1 MALVNYTLPFGS
13 IPAPAWATGN
23 PLQNQHAS
31 AVNNLLYGPAG
42 HQENDHQEYYKNDPY
57 APPQR
62 QSKQQPPQLQQQR
75 QQHQQQQHSIQYRQ
89 APRNNYLPPPAYVPP
104 GANYPQQTPA
114 TNQPSAPPPSSAGAA
129 AAAAAPG
136 AGRTYGEGTYS
147 DSASQSQQPSANV
160 PQQPAYYE
168 YSSGSYAT
176 QPGRQQPGYA
186 DPQTGTAPAAAAP
199 GYRGNTQ
206 PASGRGGAANSPP
219 AAGSSRYP
227 QRPPAPPAFA
237 NVNPLG
243 PATEIP
249 VQVIDYDDDEDDDD
263 YYDEPVDV
271 SQPGGISDNRKNSR
285 MPTVTPIQGPIFLK
299 NGTVPVVPLFAYPQ
313 VSNGTFIQIPIW
325 WTALS
330 VALGVSIHGDVIRG
344 VPCIKKYHQLFC
356 PSAGNTYPS
365 DKIEMFIDE
374 NKALMKRMYGDF
386 EMASRFPSSPGRKR
400 KRSATG
406 TLLDEDTEDEFTLLP
421 ELMDL
426 YGDPGGPVRLGGDS
440 YFSKLRSKRQSSGST
455 SGRGSG
461 GRGSGGG
468 GGASARQSA
477 TPANGNG
484 GSGESSTGRVDAC
497 ESKIEIVTPYWA
509 TNSAGKVRAVVNTQH
524 FEQAIHQEVCS
535 KTQTSRCSGDCGC
548 EQKYKWHRLLAYD
561 PDNDCKGIFMDWFLF
576 PSCCV
581 CRCNP

>member
-13 IPAPAWATGN
+13 MQAPTWATAS
-23 PLQNQHAS
+23 PLQNHHAS

-42 HQENDHQEYYKNDPY
+42 HQEEDPDFNKNVPY
-57 APPQR
+57 SPPQR
-62 QSKQQPPQLQQQR
+62 QAKQSPQPAL
-75 QQHQQQQHSIQYRQ
+75 HQQQLHTIRYRQ
-89 APRNNYLPPPAYVPP
+89 TPRNNYLPPPAYIPQ
-104 GANYPQQTPA
+104 GANNPQAP
-114 TNQPSAPPPSSAGAA
+114 NLHQPEEKPHQQL
-129 AAAAAPG
+129 
-136 AGRTYGEGTYS
+136 AGRT
-147 DSASQSQQPSANV
+147 
-160 PQQPAYYE
+160 PQVDAGARVSNPDVRRPMQPAYYE
-168 YSSGSYAT
+168 YSFGSYVT
-176 QPGRQQPGYA
+176 QHGQAFAEQHA
-186 DPQTGTAPAAAAP
+186 NPQTGTRYQSKP
-199 GYRGNTQ
+199 
-206 PASGRGGAANSPP
+206 
-219 AAGSSRYP
+219 SSV
-227 QRPPAPPAFA
+227 APPATSTNPASVSPSWRAPTGFA
-237 NVNPLG
+237 G
-243 PATEIP
+243 IGSADTRTSIHP
-249 VQVIDYDDDEDDDD
+249 VLDYDEEDQDD

-271 SQPGGISDNRKNSR
+271 TPVAGISDNRKNSR
-285 MPTVTPIQGPIFLK
+285 MPTVTPIQGPIFIK

-330 VALGVSIHGDVIRG
+330 VALGLSIHGDVIRG

-386 EMASRFPSSPGRKR
+386 EMASRFPTSPGRKR
-400 KRSATG
+400 KRSASG
-406 TLLDEDTEDEFTLLP
+406 GGPYDGEDDDDFTLLP

-426 YGDPGGPVRLGGDS
+426 YGDPGGDVRLGGDS
-440 YFSKLRSKRQSSGST
+440 YFSKLRKKRQNQSSGQAR
-455 SGRGSG
+455 GRSGSG
-461 GRGSGGG
+461 GSSSGNTN
-468 GGASARQSA
+468 ARQTA
-477 TPANGNG
+477 APANGSAGNG
-484 GSGESSTGRVDAC
+484 GNGESNTGRVDAC

-535 KTQTSRCSGDCGC
+535 KTQTNRCSGDCGC

>member
-13 IPAPAWATGN
+13 IQAPAWATGS

-42 HQENDHQEYYKNDPY
+42 HQENDHHHQEYYKNDPY

-62 QSKQQPPQLQQQR
+62 QSKQQQSPQQQQQQR
-75 QQHQQQQHSIQYRQ
+75 QQHSIQYRQ

-114 TNQPSAPPPSSAGAA
+114 NQPPASSSSV
-129 AAAAAPG
+129 AAPG

-147 DSASQSQQPSANV
+147 DSTSQSQQPPSANV

-168 YSSGSYAT
+168 YSSGSYAS
-176 QPGRQQPGYA
+176 QPGRQQPAYA
-186 DPQTGTAPAAAAP
+186 ATDPNPPSANPSAP
-199 GYRGNTQ
+199 GYRGNSQ
-206 PASGRGGAANSPP
+206 PSSGRVAGSTTSSSSSSSPQ
-219 AAGSSRYP
+219 AGSSRYP

-237 NVNPLG
+237 NVNPGLG

-249 VQVIDYDDDEDDDD
+249 VQVIDYDDDDDGDDD

-330 VALGVSIHGDVIRG
+330 VALGLSIHGDVIRG

-356 PSAGNTYPS
+356 PTAGNTYPS

-386 EMASRFPSSPGRKR
+386 EMASRFPSSPSGRKR

-406 TLLDEDTEDEFTLLP
+406 EEDRAEDEFTLLP

-440 YFSKLRSKRQSSGST
+440 YFSKLRSKRQSSSST
-455 SGRGSG
+455 SARGSG
-461 GRGSGGG
+461 GRG
-468 GGASARQSA
+468 ANARQTA

>member
-13 IPAPAWATGN
+13 IQTSAWATGS

-42 HQENDHQEYYKNDPY
+42 HQEDDHQEYYKNDPY
-57 APPQR
+57 SPPQR
-62 QSKQQPPQLQQQR
+62 QSKHQQPPQSQQQR
-75 QQHQQQQHSIQYRQ
+75 QQQQQQHSIQYRQ

-114 TNQPSAPPPSSAGAA
+114 NQPSSAA
-129 AAAAAPG
+129 APAAPG

-147 DSASQSQQPSANV
+147 DSTGQSQQPQQQPPPANV
-160 PQQPAYYE
+160 PQQPAYFE
-168 YSSGSYAT
+168 YSSGSYAS
-176 QPGRQQPGYA
+176 QPGRQQPAYA
-186 DPQTGTAPAAAAP
+186 DPSTNSAP

-206 PASGRGGAANSPP
+206 PPSSSGRTASASSGSSSNSPQ
-219 AAGSSRYP
+219 AGSSRYP

-237 NVNPLG
+237 NVGPLG

-249 VQVIDYDDDEDDDD
+249 VQVIDYDDEDDDD

-330 VALGVSIHGDVIRG
+330 VALGLSIHGDVIRG

-356 PSAGNTYPS
+356 PTAGNTYPS

-386 EMASRFPSSPGRKR
+386 EMASRFPSAPGRKR

-406 TLLDEDTEDEFTLLP
+406 TLLGEEDAEDAGFTLLP

-440 YFSKLRSKRQSSGST
+440 YFSKLRSKRQSSSST

-461 GRGSGGG
+461 GRGSGG
-468 GGASARQSA
+468 ANARQTA

>member
-1 MALVNYTLPFGS
+1 MALVNYTLPFGN
-13 IPAPAWATGN
+13 IQAPTWATAS

-42 HQENDHQEYYKNDPY
+42 HQGDDQDYYKNAPY

-62 QSKQQPPQLQQQR
+62 QAKQSPQQQ
-75 QQHQQQQHSIQYRQ
+75 QQQQQHSIQYRQ
-89 APRNNYLPPPAYVPP
+89 TPRNNYLPPPSFVPP
-104 GANYPQQTPA
+104 GANYSPGPT
-114 TNQPSAPPPSSAGAA
+114 PPPQTQQSPP
-129 AAAAAPG
+129 AP
-136 AGRTYGEGTYS
+136 GRTYGEGSYADGSPTNGGS
-147 DSASQSQQPSANV
+147 PAQQQQPAQQ
-160 PQQPAYYE
+160 PPPAQQPAYYE

-176 QPGRQQPGYA
+176 QPGRPFAEQHA
-186 DPQTGTAPAAAAP
+186 NPQTGTNYRSSTPQQAAA
-199 GYRGNTQ
+199 
-206 PASGRGGAANSPP
+206 
-219 AAGSSRYP
+219 
-227 QRPPAPPAFA
+227 PAPPAVPRAPA
-237 NVNPLG
+237 NVQGGTGSYVQRPAVFASVG
-243 PATEIP
+243 PAGTRTSIHP
-249 VQVIDYDDDEDDDD
+249 VLDYDEEDDDD
-263 YYDEPVDV
+263 YYDEAVEVTPIV
-271 SQPGGISDNRKNSR
+271 GISDNRKNSR
-285 MPTVTPIQGPIFLK
+285 MPTVTPIQGPIFIK

-330 VALGVSIHGDVIRG
+330 VALGLSIHGDVIRG

-356 PSAGNTYPS
+356 PTAGNTYPS

-386 EMASRFPSSPGRKR
+386 EMASRLPSAGPGRKR
-400 KRSATG
+400 KRSTPG
-406 TLLDEDTEDEFTLLP
+406 DPYDDGDDFTLLP

-426 YGDPGGPVRLGGDS
+426 YGEPGGEVRIGGDS
-440 YFSKLRSKRQSSGST
+440 YFSKLRKKRQNTSSRGSN
-455 SGRGSG
+455 SG
-461 GRGSGGG
+461 GRGGSSSSGGSG
-468 GGASARQSA
+468 TNARQTA

-484 GSGESSTGRVDAC
+484 GGTGESNTGRVDAC

-509 TNSAGKVRAVVNTQH
+509 TNSAGKVRAIVNTQH

-535 KTQTSRCSGDCGC
+535 SKTQTNRCSGDCGC

>member
-1 MALVNYTLPFGS
+1 MALVNYTLPFGNMQ
-13 IPAPAWATGN
+13 PPTWATVS

-42 HQENDHQEYYKNDPY
+42 HQGDDQDFYKNAPY

-62 QSKQQPPQLQQQR
+62 QAKQTPPQQQQQQQQP
-75 QQHQQQQHSIQYRQ
+75 QQHSIQYRQ
-89 APRNNYLPPPAYVPP
+89 TPRNNYLPPPSYIPP
-104 GANYPQQTPA
+104 GAGNYPQAPT
-114 TNQPSAPPPSSAGAA
+114 PPPQTQQ
-129 AAAAAPG
+129 PP
-136 AGRTYGEGTYS
+136 GRTYGEGTYGDGS
-147 DSASQSQQPSANV
+147 GSPPNAGVPQQSQPPS
-160 PQQPAYYE
+160 QQPAYYE

-176 QPGRQQPGYA
+176 QPGRPFA
-186 DPQTGTAPAAAAP
+186 DQHANPQTGTSYRPNTPQPAAP
-199 GYRGNTQ
+199 RTPVNQ
-206 PASGRGGAANSPP
+206 GGAAS
-219 AAGSSRYP
+219 YP
-227 QRPPAPPAFA
+227 QRPPVYAS
-237 NVNPLG
+237 VGSTG
-243 PATEIP
+243 PRTSIHP
-249 VQVIDYDDDEDDDD
+249 VLDYDEEEDDD
-263 YYDEPVDV
+263 YYDEAVEVTPIV
-271 SQPGGISDNRKNSR
+271 GISDNRKNSR
-285 MPTVTPIQGPIFLK
+285 MPTVTPIQGPIFIK

-330 VALGVSIHGDVIRG
+330 VALGLSIHGDVIRG

-356 PSAGNTYPS
+356 PTAGNTYPS

-386 EMASRFPSSPGRKR
+386 EMASRFPPSSPGRKR
-400 KRSATG
+400 KRSVPG
-406 TLLDEDTEDEFTLLP
+406 TDPYGDDDEFTLLP

-426 YGDPGGPVRLGGDS
+426 YGEPGGEVRLGGDS
-440 YFSKLRSKRQSSGST
+440 YFSKLRKKRQNQNTST
-455 SGRGSG
+455 RGNNG
-461 GRGSGGG
+461 GRGSGGSG
-468 GGASARQSA
+468 SGASGGTTNARQTA

-484 GSGESSTGRVDAC
+484 GSANGESNTGRVDAC

-509 TNSAGKVRAVVNTQH
+509 TNSAGKVRAIVNTQH

-535 KTQTSRCSGDCGC
+535 KTQTNRCSGDCGC

>member
-1 MALVNYTLPFGS
+1 MALVNYTLPFGN
-13 IPAPAWATGN
+13 IQPPTWATVS

-42 HQENDHQEYYKNDPY
+42 HQGDDQDFYKNAPY

-62 QSKQQPPQLQQQR
+62 QAKQSPQQQQQQQQQQP
-75 QQHQQQQHSIQYRQ
+75 QQHSIQYRQ
-89 APRNNYLPPPAYVPP
+89 TPRNNYLPPPSYIPP
-104 GANYPQQTPA
+104 SANYPQAPT
-114 TNQPSAPPPSSAGAA
+114 PPPQTQQ
-129 AAAAAPG
+129 PP
-136 AGRTYGEGTYS
+136 GRTYGEATYGDGTGNPPN
-147 DSASQSQQPSANV
+147 AAGVPQQPQPPS
-160 PQQPAYYE
+160 QQPAYYE

-176 QPGRQQPGYA
+176 QPGRPFA
-186 DPQTGTAPAAAAP
+186 DQHANPQTGTSYRTNTPQPAAP
-199 GYRGNTQ
+199 RTPVNQ
-206 PASGRGGAANSPP
+206 GGAAAN
-219 AAGSSRYP
+219 YP
-227 QRPPAPPAFA
+227 QRPPVYAS
-237 NVNPLG
+237 VG
-243 PATEIP
+243 STGTRTSIHP
-249 VQVIDYDDDEDDDD
+249 VLDYDEEDDDD
-263 YYDEPVDV
+263 YYDEAVEVTPIV
-271 SQPGGISDNRKNSR
+271 GISDNRKNSR
-285 MPTVTPIQGPIFLK
+285 MPTVTPIQGPIFIK

-330 VALGVSIHGDVIRG
+330 VALGLSIHGDVIRG

-356 PSAGNTYPS
+356 PTAGNTYPS

-386 EMASRFPSSPGRKR
+386 EMASRFPSSSPGRKR
-400 KRSATG
+400 KRSVPG
-406 TLLDEDTEDEFTLLP
+406 MDPYGDDDEFTLLP

-426 YGDPGGPVRLGGDS
+426 YGEPGGEVRLGGDS
-440 YFSKLRSKRQSSGST
+440 YFSKLRKKRQNQNT
-455 SGRGSG
+455 SARGNTG
-461 GRGSGGG
+461 GRGSGASSGG
-468 GGASARQSA
+468 SSAGSTNARQTA

-484 GSGESSTGRVDAC
+484 GGGGGESNTGRVDAC

-509 TNSAGKVRAVVNTQH
+509 TNSAGKVRAIVNTQH

-535 KTQTSRCSGDCGC
+535 KTQTNRCSGDCGC

>member
-1 MALVNYTLPFGS
+1 MALVNYTLPFGN
-13 IPAPAWATGN
+13 IQPPTWATAS

-42 HQENDHQEYYKNDPY
+42 HQGDDQDFYKNAPY

-62 QSKQQPPQLQQQR
+62 QSKQSPQQ
-75 QQHQQQQHSIQYRQ
+75 QQQQHSIQYRQ
-89 APRNNYLPPPAYVPP
+89 TPRNNYLPPPSYIPPSAAYPQAPTPP
-104 GANYPQQTPA
+104 PQQTQ
-114 TNQPSAPPPSSAGAA
+114 QPL
-129 AAAAAPG
+129 
-136 AGRTYGEGTYS
+136 GRTYGEGSYADGAGS
-147 DSASQSQQPSANV
+147 PPNPAGVPQQPQQQPPA
-160 PQQPAYYE
+160 QQPAYYE

-176 QPGRQQPGYA
+176 QPGRPFTEQHA
-186 DPQTGTAPAAAAP
+186 NPQTGTS
-199 GYRGNTQ
+199 YRSNPPQ
-206 PASGRGGAANSPP
+206 PAGPRT
-219 AAGSSRYP
+219 AGSQGSATGSYP
-227 QRPPAPPAFA
+227 QRPPVYAS
-237 NVNPLG
+237 VG
-243 PATEIP
+243 STGTRTSIHP
-249 VQVIDYDDDEDDDD
+249 VLDYDEEDDDD
-263 YYDEPVDV
+263 YYDEAVEVTPIV
-271 SQPGGISDNRKNSR
+271 GISDNRKNSR
-285 MPTVTPIQGPIFLK
+285 MPTVTPIQGPIFIK

-330 VALGVSIHGDVIRG
+330 VALGLSIHGDVIRG

-356 PSAGNTYPS
+356 PTAGNTYPS

-400 KRSATG
+400 KRSAPG
-406 TLLDEDTEDEFTLLP
+406 PDPYGEDDEFTLLP

-426 YGDPGGPVRLGGDS
+426 YGEPGGEVRLGGDS
-440 YFSKLRSKRQSSGST
+440 YFSKLRKKRQNQNTSSRGGA
-455 SGRGSG
+455 SGG
-461 GRGSGGG
+461 GRGGGSSGG
-468 GGASARQSA
+468 STNARQTA

-484 GSGESSTGRVDAC
+484 AGSTSGESNTGRVDAC

-509 TNSAGKVRAVVNTQH
+509 TNSAGKVRAIVNTQH

-535 KTQTSRCSGDCGC
+535 KTQTNRCSGDCGC